1 MFSKVNKPMTDTPV
15 GNEPVLLGD
24 SLRTS
29 HTSTSASTS
38 TSAPITKASAPS
50 MIGPDLKITGDLASA
65 GDIQIDGT
73 IEGDI
78 DSRTLTVGEQ
88 ANVMG
93 SIAADLVRVCGTV
106 SGEIRAKSVIL
117 TETARVTG
125 DIVHETLSV
134 EAGAHLEGQ
143 IRRLD
148 SGKTTGKSAPVAD
161 AKPLPA
167 KTNGASAASTQDSKP
182 AVRASA

>member
-15 GNEPVLLGD
+15 GGEPVLLGD
-24 SLRTS
+24 TARTS
-29 HTSTSASTS
+29 HSSTS
-38 TSAPITKASAPS
+38 TAASTPIAKAAAPS
-50 MIGPDLKITGDLASA
+50 VIGPDLKITGDLASA

-78 DSRTLTVGEQ
+78 DSRTLTVGEH
-88 ANVMG
+88 ANVRG

-106 SGEIRAKSVIL
+106 SGEIRAKSVVL

-125 DIVHETLSV
+125 DIVHETLAV

-148 SGKTTGKSAPVAD
+148 SGKASGKAAPVAD
-161 AKPLPA
+161 AKPTPA
-167 KTNGASAASTQDSKP
+167 KTNGASATSTQDSKP